1 MGDFCAAYHWTPDA
15 FWRCTPHEFMAIVES
30 QEDMNGDAR

>member
-1 MGDFCAAYHWTPDA
+1 MGDICSAHHWKPWD

-30 QEDMNGDAR
+30 TDSE